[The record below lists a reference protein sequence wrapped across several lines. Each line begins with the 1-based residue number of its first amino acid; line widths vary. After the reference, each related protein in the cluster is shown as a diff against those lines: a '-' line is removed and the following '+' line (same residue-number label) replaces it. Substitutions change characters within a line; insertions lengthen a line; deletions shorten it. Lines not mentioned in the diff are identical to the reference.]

1 MLVPGSGGEAQLGH
15 VPARGPAEV
24 PAAVTSRSNSFQQ
37 RLMGREGKSSSHRV
51 REQESRSPESRSA
64 HTRLRPSAGASRP
77 LSSCCP
83 GRRAPGREM
92 GGSGPDRPD
101 VVSPT
106 FPFRQGGKGM
116 LPNPREKREEEK
128 EGWEGKELSRG
139 SLGTRPGPQPRPEHR
154 LRSPD
159 GAGSPACEPPE
170 PPPQPPRRSPRV
182 SAEGAWIW
190 LSHGVPGYCF
200 LLDVPFSFYLS

>member
-1 MLVPGSGGEAQLGH
+1 
-15 VPARGPAEV
+15 
-24 PAAVTSRSNSFQQ
+24 
-37 RLMGREGKSSSHRV
+37 MGREG
-51 REQESRSPESRSA
+51 A
-64 HTRLRPSAGASRP
+64 L
-77 LSSCCP
+77 P
-83 GRRAPGREM
+83 GQLGDKAWAAAKARAP
-92 GGSGPDRPD
+92 
-101 VVSPT
+101 
-106 FPFRQGGKGM
+106 
-116 LPNPREKREEEK
+116 
-128 EGWEGKELSRG
+128 
-139 SLGTRPGPQPRPEHR
+139 